1 MAIPKETVIKM
12 TDLLKKGY
20 TTSNPARKYSKYSYW
35 EIYWTVDDYSILGKK
50 RSISYR
56 LKKLEN
62 DRMPRNERA
71 KLVKEIKENLNGIY
85 SITKKNGKKLIDI
98 GKIMEK

>member
-1 MAIPKETVIKM
+1 MAIPKETVVKM
-12 TDLLKKGY
+12 NDLLKKGS
-20 TTSNPARKYSKYSYW
+20 TISNLAKKFPKYSYW
-35 EIYWTVDDYSILGKK
+35 EIYWSVDDYSILGKK
-50 RSISYR
+50 RSISNR

-62 DRMPRNERA
+62 SRMPKSERT

-98 GKIMEK
+98 GRIMEK